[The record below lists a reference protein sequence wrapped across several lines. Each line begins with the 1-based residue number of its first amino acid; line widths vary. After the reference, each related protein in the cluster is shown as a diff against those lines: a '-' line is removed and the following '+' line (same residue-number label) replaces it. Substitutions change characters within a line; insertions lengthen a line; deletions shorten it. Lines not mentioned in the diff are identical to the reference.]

1 MGNNILEDAKEHIEE
16 LKEYFYKNNYK
27 NKWGVN
33 FSQLQDWQIEGL
45 YVEKVSEEYFENLSK
60 QGQILYISD
69 NKGDIYK
76 KMPNGELIRCP
87 N

>member
-27 NKWGVN
+27 NKWGIN
-33 FSQLQDWQIEGL
+33 FLQLNNGMLQGL
-45 YVEKVSEEYFENLSK
+45 YIAKISKEYFENLSK

-69 NKGDIYK
+69 NKGNVFK
-76 KMPNGELIRCP
+76 KMPNGELIKCP